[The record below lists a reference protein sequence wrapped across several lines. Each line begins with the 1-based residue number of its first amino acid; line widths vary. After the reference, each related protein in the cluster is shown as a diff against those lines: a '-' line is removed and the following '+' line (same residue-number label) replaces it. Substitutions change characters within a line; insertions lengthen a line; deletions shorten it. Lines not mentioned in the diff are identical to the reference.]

1 MIGGAVVGSS
11 IRDLRIANELAER
24 GYDVH
29 VFWAIDETPTM
40 KLHPNIKHHLFF
52 HAARY
57 NGIFLNLFRW
67 KISPFDEWIGRS
79 VSFCTPLSLR
89 MWIYQKGLGS
99 FDLVQWALTGL
110 INHICRGVEKDT
122 GMLKRFA
129 KVINREKITHLIP
142 NLSVFGPFCNQVK
155 QNVDHDIK
163 HLLTFQGFEVYSQYA
178 REIGRADEMHR
189 VVTEAARAS
198 DYSAVAVSEDYKQ
211 RIQSELGLRSDEL
224 TVLPA
229 CIELSSVM
237 PREHAERIVSQK
249 LPDYQSDVPLI
260 TYMGRQDP
268 EKGIDLLMYAAKMLR
283 QRGQQFQLAICGTT
297 AWGQDYRDACR
308 RISFHLR
315 LPVLEA
321 DYMTE
326 EERTALYRASRCI
339 VYPSIH
345 REPFGMVPVEA
356 MAQSTPVVV
365 PDTGGVADL
374 PFFKGLQAGLQF
386 RSWDTA
392 DLATQLERMLTD
404 ESFHQS
410 CSRNARQIADQY
422 SVERVTDSL
431 LELLEIDRTPP
442 NAAIDSK
449 EEADSAAAVS
459 SAEPAESQGTAV
471 A

>member
-1 MIGGAVVGSS
+1 MIGGALVGSM
-11 IRDLRIANELAER
+11 IRDLRIANELAGR

-40 KLHPNIKHHLFF
+40 ELHPAIKQHLFYN
-52 HAARY
+52 AARY

-67 KISPFDEWIGRS
+67 KFCRIDEWIGRT
-79 VSFCTPLSLR
+79 VSFCTPLQLR
-89 MWIYQKGLGS
+89 LWVYQKGLGS
-99 FDLVQWALTGL
+99 FDLVKWALAGL
-110 INHICRGVEKDT
+110 INHICWGVEKDP
-122 GMLKRFA
+122 GMLRRFA

-155 QNVDHDIK
+155 PYVDHDIK

-178 REIGRADEMHR
+178 REIGRSEEMHR
-189 VVTEAARAS
+189 VVTEAARSS
-198 DYSAVAVSEDYKQ
+198 DYAAVAVSEDYKQ
-211 RIQSELGLRSDEL
+211 RIQSELGLRDDEL

-237 PREHAERIVSQK
+237 PREHAERTVAK
-249 LPDYQSDVPLI
+249 RLPEYRPGLPLV

-268 EKGIDLLMYAAKMLR
+268 EKGIDLLMYAAKMLQ
-283 QRGQQFQLAICGTT
+283 QRGRQFQLAICGTT
-297 AWGQDYRDACR
+297 AWGHAYRDACR

-321 DYMTE
+321 DYMSE
-326 EERTALYRASRCI
+326 EERTALYRASHCV

-365 PDTGGVADL
+365 PDSGGVADL
-374 PFFKGLQAGLQF
+374 PFHNGLQAGLRF

-392 DLATQLERMLTD
+392 DLAAQLERLLNDT
-404 ESFHQS
+404 SLHQS
-410 CSRNARQIADQY
+410 FSQNARQVAERY
-422 SVERVTDSL
+422 SVERVTNGL
-431 LELLEIDRTPP
+431 LELLELDLTPL
-442 NAAIDSK
+442 NAPS
-449 EEADSAAAVS
+449 EADAETDSTALERSSKPAAPQDSV
-459 SAEPAESQGTAV
+459 V